1 MALMNLTRAP
11 ARSAPSS
18 ELREAL
24 AACWHAFVAI
34 GVMSGLINVL
44 YLTGSFYML
53 EIYDRVLP
61 SRSVP
66 TLVAL
71 SILALTLFAFQGALD
86 VIRSRV
92 MVRIAAALDERLNA
106 RVYDIVVQLPLRS
119 RMPGDGLAPLRD
131 LDQIRSFLV
140 TTGPLALFDL
150 PWMPVYLLICFLF
163 HPWIGV
169 AAVCGAI
176 ILTSLTL
183 MSEFMTRKPSR
194 MTMLHVGTRNGLA
207 EAGRRNAEVIRAM
220 GMAPRMGKVWGEA
233 NAKYLSSLRETS
245 DVAGGLGAISKVLRF
260 ALQSGVLGL
269 GAYLVIQQQAT
280 AGIIIASSIIVARA
294 LAPVELAIAN
304 WRGFVAARQSWRRLS
319 DLLMGTDPGDAP
331 MSLPAPKA
339 NLVVEN
345 VIASPPGVQRLVV
358 QDVSFALKAGQGLG
372 VIGPSASGKSS
383 LARLIVGVWLPSRG
397 KVRLDGAAIDQWSPV
412 ELGPHIGYLP
422 QDVELFAGTVAQNI
436 ARFEPDAP
444 SDAVIAASQ
453 AAGVHDMIVRLPEG
467 YDTQIGESGAVLS
480 AGQRQRIALARALYR
495 DPFLIV
501 LDEPNSN
508 LDSDGDKALTQAIM
522 GARARGAIV
531 IVVAHRPSALAGVD
545 QVLAMLNGRAH
556 ALGPRDEVLAKLFNP
571 PAAPPP
577 PAAAPA
583 AAATG
588 GLRLVGEAGGTT
600 S

>member
-1 MALMNLTRAP
+1 MSLTSP
-11 ARSAPSS
+11 ARAAPRPAASS

-24 AACWHAFVAI
+24 SSCRHAFIALAL
-34 GVMSGLINVL
+34 MSGLINIL

-61 SRSVP
+61 SRSIP

-92 MVRIAAALDERLNA
+92 LVRIAATLDERLSA
-106 RVYDIVVQLPLRS
+106 RVYDLVVQLPLRAKT
-119 RMPGDGLAPLRD
+119 PGDGLAPLRD

-140 TTGPLALFDL
+140 TSGPLALFDL
-150 PWMPVYLLICFLF
+150 PWMPIYVIICFLF
-163 HPWIGV
+163 HPWIGI
-169 AAVCGAI
+169 AALVGAA
-176 ILTSLTL
+176 ILASLTL
-183 MSEFMTRKPSR
+183 MSEFMTRGPSR
-194 MTMLHVGTRNGLA
+194 MAMGHAGARNSLA
-207 EAGRRNAEVIRAM
+207 DAGRRNAEVLLAM
-220 GMAPRMGKVWGEA
+220 GMAPRMGKIWGEA
-233 NAKYLSSLRETS
+233 NTKYLLSQQKTS

-304 WRGFVAARQSWRRLS
+304 WRGFVSARQSWRRLS
-319 DLLMGTDPGDAP
+319 DFLAATDKGPEP
-331 MSLPAPKA
+331 MALPAPKT

-345 VIASPPGVQRLVV
+345 VVGAPPGVQRLVV
-358 QDVSFALKAGQGLG
+358 QDISFTLKAGQGLG
-372 VIGPSASGKSS
+372 IIGPSASGKSS
-383 LARLIVGVWLPSRG
+383 LARLIVGVWTPARG
-397 KVRLDGAAIDQWSPV
+397 KVRVDGAALDQWSPA
-412 ELGPHIGYLP
+412 ELGQHIGYLP

-436 ARFEPDAP
+436 ARFEPNAP
-444 SDAVIAASQ
+444 PEAIIAASQ
-453 AAGVHDMIVRLPEG
+453 AAAVHDMIVRLPEG
-467 YDTQIGESGAVLS
+467 YDTQIGESGAQLS
-480 AGQRQRIALARALYR
+480 AGQRQRVALARALYR

-508 LDSDGDKALTQAIM
+508 LDSDGDKALTHAITR
-522 GARARGAIV
+522 ARARGAIV

-545 QVLAMLNGRAH
+545 QVLAMLNGRTH
-556 ALGPRDEVLAKLFNP
+556 ALGPRDEVLAKLFAP
-571 PAAPPP
+571 QQAAPPT
-577 PAAAPA
+577 AAPA
-583 AAATG
+583 AAGGG
-588 GLRLVGEAGGTT
+588 GLRLVGEAGGTP